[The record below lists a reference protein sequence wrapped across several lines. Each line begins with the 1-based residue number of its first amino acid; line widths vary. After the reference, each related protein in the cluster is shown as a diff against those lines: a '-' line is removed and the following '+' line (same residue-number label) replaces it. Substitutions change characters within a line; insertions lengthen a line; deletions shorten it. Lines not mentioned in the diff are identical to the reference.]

1 MKKSASKPSP
11 ALSGQDAAKSWKRK
25 RRAIYPCVALGLALV
40 IAGFLLRENAAGKP
54 LLAAG
59 LLLGLAAKHLN
70 TACRRCPHCGH
81 INAPA
86 QGILQGFTCSGTDS
100 GGIYIETSDSA
111 ACDQYL
117 PTG

>member
-81 INAPA
+81 INALA
-86 QGILQGFTCSGTDS
+86 QGILQGFTCTRCGYT
-100 GGIYIETSDSA
+100 ISDS
-111 ACDQYL
+111 
-117 PTG
+117 